1 MSTKDKAISL
11 VKYILKESSWT
22 SSFVVLIILFLL
34 YYFKFDCIRIL
45 QLIILFLLYCAIEYF
60 LIVPLHMGLVYFILN
75 LGQLALGWFT
85 IEIWSIIYDEW
96 KEKYADCKD

>member
-1 MSTKDKAISL
+1 MSSKDKVISL

-22 SSFVVLIILFLL
+22 SSFVVS
-34 YYFKFDCIRIL
+34 
-45 QLIILFLLYCAIEYF
+45 IILFLLYCAIEYF

-75 LGQLALGWFT
+75 LWQLALSWFI

-96 KEKYADCKD
+96 KEKYADCKN

>member
-1 MSTKDKAISL
+1 MSTKDKVISL

-22 SSFVVLIILFLL
+22 SAFVVS
-34 YYFKFDCIRIL
+34 
-45 QLIILFLLYCAIEYF
+45 IILFLLYCAIEYF

-75 LGQLALGWFT
+75 LGQLAFGWFI

-96 KEKYADCKD
+96 KDKYADCKD

>member
-1 MSTKDKAISL
+1 MSSKDKAKSL

-22 SSFVVLIILFLL
+22 SSFVVLIILFL
-34 YYFKFDCIRIL
+34 F
-45 QLIILFLLYCAIEYF
+45 YCAIEYF

-75 LGQLALGWFT
+75 LGQLAFGWFT

-96 KEKYADCKD
+96 KENYADCKD

>member
-22 SSFVVLIILFLL
+22 SSFVV
-34 YYFKFDCIRIL
+34 
-45 QLIILFLLYCAIEYF
+45 LIILFLLYCAIEYF

>member
-1 MSTKDKAISL
+1 MLSKDKAISL

-22 SSFVVLIILFLL
+22 SAFVVS
-34 YYFKFDCIRIL
+34 
-45 QLIILFLLYCAIEYF
+45 IILFLLYCAIEYF

-75 LGQLALGWFT
+75 LGQLAFGWFT

-96 KEKYADCKD
+96 KDKYADCKD